1 MKCAICGVA
10 EATHGNYCKTCLD
23 RETWDMDWDDIEA
36 GAAFYVREVLKEV

>member
-23 RETWDMDWDDIEA
+23 RETWTWT
-36 GAAFYVREVLKEV
+36 GTTSKQVLRSTFVKC